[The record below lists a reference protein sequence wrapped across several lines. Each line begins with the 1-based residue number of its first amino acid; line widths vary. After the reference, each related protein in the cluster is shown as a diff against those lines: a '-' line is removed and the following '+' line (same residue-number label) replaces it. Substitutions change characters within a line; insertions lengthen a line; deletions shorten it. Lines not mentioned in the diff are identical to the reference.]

1 MAESAARLLNAV
13 RRLNQTLDPSQVSLR
28 VCEEAARLLDAD
40 HASVFL
46 ASADN
51 GMRTEATY
59 GGRRRAH
66 WRAREAG
73 RGTCR

>member
-46 ASADN
+46 ASS
-51 GMRTEATY
+51 
-59 GGRRRAH
+59 
-66 WRAREAG
+66 
-73 RGTCR
+73 